1 MPYKKGYIN
10 AGRNIFTD
18 GGFKPLPAV
27 EVKGE
32 ISIKTIPKEFVER
45 HSVKIGDITPFTH
58 LRVTK

>member
-10 AGRNIFTD
+10 ARRNIFTD
-18 GGFKPLPAV
+18 GGFKPLPV

-32 ISIKTIPKEFVER
+32 ISIKTIPKEFVEK

-58 LRVTK
+58 LWVTR

>member
-18 GGFKPLPAV
+18 GGFKPLPV

-32 ISIKTIPKEFVER
+32 ISIKTIPKEFVEK
-45 HSVKIGDITPFTH
+45 HSVKIGDVTPFTC

>member
-18 GGFKPLPAV
+18 GGFKPLPV

-32 ISIKTIPKEFVER
+32 ISIKTIPKEFVEK
-45 HSVKIGDITPFTH
+45 HSVKIGDITPFTC